1 VPSSSPSVIKL
12 QSTSKDAPEG
22 PVMGSPLI
30 SRQYQFDMYE
40 KALQENVIAVMDTGS
55 GKTLVAAM
63 LIKEMI
69 RREEDN
75 HRSPSDVRSI

>member
-1 VPSSSPSVIKL
+1 
-12 QSTSKDAPEG
+12 
-22 PVMGSPLI
+22 MGLPLI

-75 HRSPSDVRSI
+75 HRSLSDVRSI

>member
-1 VPSSSPSVIKL
+1 MIKL
-12 QSTSKDAPEG
+12 QSTFKGPPEEPVLG
-22 PVMGSPLI
+22 PPLI
-30 SRQYQFDMYE
+30 PRQYQFDMYE

-69 RREEDN
+69 QREQDT
-75 HRSPSDVRSI
+75 HRSPSEVRSIW